1 MINSNVK
8 IHILLHILNTFMIRT
23 RHILLKFQRLLF
35 SEVPLNDIWK
45 WVRNLI
51 LSSHNPTNEA
61 CSANLDLVNGLEVD
75 FLKTFVYE
83 GPNIKLQVHPHAF
96 HDHAT
101 WDPRMQGKSVDVIF
115 TIRIELSAIKDK
127 PASFSIGIGKSNFKV
142 KSLLVRINRNLSLIS
157 CLLSHSSHPCGNGYS
172 NKERGEVVLSPAVL
186 AISTSSTSKSY
197 KSPFSISRWCV
208 IFWSQS
214 FFLVRR
220 FFLCLRLR

>member
-142 KSLLVRINRNLSLIS
+142 KSLLVEDLALQYDVWLNEAQFSSIFFRCFPFRALVCNVRVAFHRFVIS
-157 CLLSHSSHPCGNGYS
+157 FL
-172 NKERGEVVLSPAVL
+172 ERALG
-186 AISTSSTSKSY
+186 
-197 KSPFSISRWCV
+197 
-208 IFWSQS
+208 
-214 FFLVRR
+214 
-220 FFLCLRLR
+220 